1 MEIHQLSSAHAK
13 AYQELRLFGLQESP
27 TAFGSSYSE
36 EVDRPLSMVAERI
49 DDRLNHVFGAF
60 AAEGQLIGVTTL
72 RRDGHVKG
80 AHKAYIYA
88 MYVTPEFRQRGVGRA
103 LLDAALARAA
113 KLGLRQVSLSVV
125 TANRAAVHL
134 YESAGFETF
143 GLERE
148 AFYVGEAFYDVAYM
162 AVKLPG

>member
-1 MEIHQLSSAHAK
+1 
-13 AYQELRLFGLQESP
+13 LFGLQESP

-36 EVDRPLSMVAERI
+36 EVNRPLTVVAERL

-60 AAEGQLIGVTTL
+60 DAEAQLVGVVTL
-72 RRDGHVKG
+72 RREGHLKG

-88 MYVTPEFRQRGVGRA
+88 MYVTPEFRQLGVGRA

-113 KLGLRQVSLSVV
+113 ELGLRQVSLLVV
-125 TANRAAVHL
+125 TANRAAVRL

-143 GLERE
+143 GLERD
-148 AFYVGEAFYDVAYM
+148 AFYVGEAYYDVAYM
-162 AVKLPG
+162 ALKLPELE